1 MATAL
6 RSLAPAPVA
15 LVRYGLLARTA
26 EFLPRSPHALPTGT
40 GCVIETPRGIE
51 FGRIVAALPGEGRDV
66 SAPLIRL
73 ATQED
78 LERNN
83 ELDDLRAG
91 DRARAQEVAGD
102 QLRVIGIERLLG
114 GEPLI
119 LYYTSQTRVAVPELL
134 AGLQESFGLE
144 VRLVHI
150 AARQRAAL
158 VGGCGPCGRS
168 LCCSS
173 FLRRM
178 EPVSIRQAQVQGLDR
193 PERSAGRCGR
203 LKCCLRYESSTYEE
217 QHRDLPRVG
226 WRVETA
232 RVSGRVKALSVLSR
246 QILVQP
252 ERGRSR
258 LVFAE
263 EILSSSPPPKEP
275 LPLVGEEPT
284 TGEAEKGW
292 SHLAKRLWRRFREE
306 KEIEQDAE
314 SEPDAES
321 GE

>member
-1 MATAL
+1 MTA
-6 RSLAPAPVA
+6 SAPALASPIA
-15 LVRYGLLARTA
+15 LVRYGLLTRTA
-26 EFLPRSPHALPTGT
+26 EFLPRSAHPLPVGT

-51 FGRIVAALPGEGRDV
+51 FGRIVAALSGEGREV
-66 SAPLIRL
+66 SAPLLRL
-73 ATQED
+73 ASQED
-78 LERNN
+78 LERAN
-83 ELDDLRAG
+83 ELEAMREE
-91 DRARAQEVAGD
+91 DRVRAQEIAGD
-102 QLRVIGIERLLG
+102 QLSVIGIERLLG
-114 GEPLI
+114 GEPLV
-119 LYYTSQTRVAVPELL
+119 LYYTSLQRVGVPELL
-134 AGLQESFGLE
+134 ADLKEAFGLE

-232 RVSGRVKALSVLSR
+232 RLSGRVKALSVLSR

-252 ERGRSR
+252 EQGRSR

-263 EILSSSPPPKEP
+263 EIISSSPPPKEP

-292 SHLAKRLWRRFREE
+292 SHLAKRLWRRFREDKDKD
-306 KEIEQDAE
+306 KEQE
-314 SEPDAES
+314 
-321 GE
+321 

>member
-1 MATAL
+1 MP
-6 RSLAPAPVA
+6 SAPAARSELATPVA

-26 EFLPRSPHALPTGT
+26 EFLPRSPHALPLGT
-40 GCVIETPRGIE
+40 GCIVETPRGIE
-51 FGRIVAALPGEGRDV
+51 FGRIVAALPSEGREV

-78 LERNN
+78 LERIN
-83 ELDDLRAG
+83 ELESLREE
-91 DRARAQEVAGD
+91 DRARAQQVAGD
-102 QLRVIGIERLLG
+102 QLSVIGIERLLG
-114 GEPLI
+114 GEPLF
-119 LYYTSQTRVAVPELL
+119 LYYTSLQRVAVPELL
-134 AGLQESFGLE
+134 ADLKEAFGLE

-178 EPVSIRQAQVQGLDR
+178 EPVSIRQAQVQGIDR

-226 WRVETA
+226 WLVETA
-232 RVSGRVKALSVLSR
+232 RLNGRVKALSVLSR

-263 EILSSSPPPKEP
+263 EILSSRPPPKEP
-275 LPLVGEEPT
+275 LPLVGEEQT

-292 SHLAKRLWRRFREE
+292 SHLAKRLWRRFREDKESKE
-306 KEIEQDAE
+306 KE
-314 SEPDAES
+314 
-321 GE
+321 

>member
-1 MATAL
+1 MPSSPL
-6 RSLAPAPVA
+6 A
-15 LVRYGLLARTA
+15 LVRYGLLSRTA
-26 EFLPRSPHALPTGT
+26 EFVPRSEHPLLPGT
-40 GCVIETPRGIE
+40 GCVVETPRGIE
-51 FGRIVAALPGEGRDV
+51 FGRIVAALSGEGRSA
-66 SAPLIRL
+66 SAPLLRL

-78 LERNN
+78 LERHN
-83 ELDDLRAG
+83 ELEALRAD
-91 DRARAQEVAGD
+91 DRTRAQEVAGE
-102 QLRVIGIERLLG
+102 QFRVIGIERLLG

-119 LYYTSQTRVAVPELL
+119 LYYTAQQRVAVPDLL
-134 AGLQESFGLE
+134 ADLKEAFGLE
-144 VRLVHI
+144 VRLAHI
-150 AARQRAAL
+150 AARQRAKL

-168 LCCSS
+168 LCCST

-203 LKCCLRYESSTYEE
+203 LKCCLRYESATYED

-226 WRVETA
+226 WLVETA
-232 RVSGRVKALSVLSR
+232 RVNGRVKALSVLSR

-263 EILSSSPPPKEP
+263 EILNTSPPPKEP

-306 KEIEQDAE
+306 
-314 SEPDAES
+314 
-321 GE
+321 

>member
-1 MATAL
+1 MSAA
-6 RSLAPAPVA
+6 APALESPVA

-26 EFLPRSPHALPTGT
+26 EFLPRSAHPLPLGT
-40 GCVIETPRGIE
+40 GCVVETPRGIE
-51 FGRIVAALPGEGRDV
+51 FGRIVAALPGEGREV

-78 LERNN
+78 LERNH
-83 ELDDLRAG
+83 ELEALREE
-91 DRARAQEVAGD
+91 DRRRAQEVGGD

-119 LYYTSQTRVAVPELL
+119 LYYTSQQRVAVPEFL
-134 AGLQESFGLE
+134 AGLQAAFGLE

-168 LCCSS
+168 LCCST

-203 LKCCLRYESSTYEE
+203 LKCCLRYESATYED

-226 WRVETA
+226 WQVETE

-263 EILSSSPPPKEP
+263 EIKSSSPPPKEP
-275 LPLVGEEPT
+275 LPLVGEERT

-292 SHLAKRLWRRFREE
+292 SHLAKRLWRRFREDKGEGKEKSE
-306 KEIEQDAE
+306 KEKE
-314 SEPDAES
+314 
-321 GE
+321 